1 MMEMLNDKTD
11 AVLEERMGRWRRQ
24 ALPRRAIL
32 IPFRA
37 LNFMGH
43 AASAALVDVLNPAT
57 IR

>member
-1 MMEMLNDKTD
+1 MMEMLNDKTN

-43 AASAALVDVLNPAT
+43 AALVDVLNPAT